1 MVAIVAQV
9 EETSDVGANKN
20 PKDSQCNDWQTND
33 SRWDHDRYQGF
44 YRDHKS
50 DSDVGNP
57 ATAALF
63 GFAVGVEVGSTV
75 K

>member
-9 EETSDVGANKN
+9 EETSDLGAN
-20 PKDSQCNDWQTND
+20 NDWQTNHT
-33 SRWDHDRYQGF
+33 RWDNDRYQGF

-50 DSDVGNP
+50 DSDFGNP

-63 GFAVGVEVGSTV
+63 GFAVGVAVGSTV